1 MQQKG
6 RARHGQL
13 AVPRRA
19 ADERPREGRLS
30 RSHVAV
36 EQEDVPWF
44 SPGGEQRGEA
54 RRAPLARGDK
64 GEGGSFQIAAA
75 AAASV
80 FSPSDSLDAAEDDD
94 DTEAA
99 GASSEE
105 GRPRLLPGPLEEDSG
120 RGRVTAMAGADA
132 DADADDADKAFAI
145 GFDSA
150 PAVNRASAPAAARIV
165 DRRSRLGG
173 HQRARTNGAA
183 AVGAAAGRA
192 LAAAAAASGIGF
204 FFSERRRG

>member
-1 MQQKG
+1 MRAGARKGLEIIPTSVGDDAVVVDVVQQKG

-80 FSPSDSLDAAEDDD
+80 FSLRVSP
-94 DTEAA
+94 
-99 GASSEE
+99 
-105 GRPRLLPGPLEEDSG
+105 PL
-120 RGRVTAMAGADA
+120 
-132 DADADDADKAFAI
+132 
-145 GFDSA
+145 
-150 PAVNRASAPAAARIV
+150 
-165 DRRSRLGG
+165 
-173 HQRARTNGAA
+173 
-183 AVGAAAGRA
+183 
-192 LAAAAAASGIGF
+192 
-204 FFSERRRG
+204 